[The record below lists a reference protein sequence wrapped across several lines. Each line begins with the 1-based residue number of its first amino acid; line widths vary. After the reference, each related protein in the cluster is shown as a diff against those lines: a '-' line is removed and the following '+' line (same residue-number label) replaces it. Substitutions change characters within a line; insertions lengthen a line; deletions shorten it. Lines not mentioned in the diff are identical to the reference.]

1 MDATVIAPTVDFVMS
16 HVKPLTKV
24 GAALVAATVNM
35 QYAPEEED
43 LPLSRKGLFTLVALG
58 ALALSFMLAP
68 DNRAF
73 WLLGAIGVTVVLV
86 LVYYGLRTHYTVEKV
101 FDYSP
106 PFWKF
111 WDREPTKLKRVLTGF
126 VMRPEAKTWLRDNP
140 GLTLKDFLLEAASDE
155 SRIWTSGSR
164 TALRVTVFALF
175 LLTCAS
181 ATTALVLAAEYLPF
195 KP

>member
-1 MDATVIAPTVDFVMS
+1 MDVTVIAPTVDFVMS
-16 HVKPLTKV
+16 HFMTLTKV

-58 ALALSFMLAP
+58 TLAP

-73 WLLGAIGVTVVLV
+73 SLLVAVGVTVVLV
-86 LVYYGLRTHYTVEKV
+86 LVYYGLRTHYTVEKE

-111 WDREPTKLKRVLTGF
+111 WDRETVKVKRVLTGF
-126 VMRPEAKTWLRDNP
+126 VMRPEAKTWLRDYP
-140 GLTLKDFLLEAASDE
+140 GLTLNDFLLDAANRE
-155 SRIWTSGSR
+155 SLIWTSRSR
-164 TALRVTVFALF
+164 TALKVTVFALF

-181 ATTALVLAAEYLPF
+181 ATTVLVLAAEYLPC